1 MVFSKRT
8 KKHKDDPSWVSV
20 LMFFFYLMECV
31 VQLLATA
38 AWDVGNALL
47 MAAAGKLSLEE
58 LVKALTANILL
69 NETTW
74 EDDDVGV
81 VVLADEVGNL
91 WTPYE
96 ASTDLLM
103 LVERHSDA
111 FARATHGNAWIA
123 LASLNGIGQSVSVS
137 GIVARLFGQG
147 AIVMPLDTLLV
158 EILLDKLLEWES
170 SVITGKTHKN
180 LDFHRTIYYLR
191 FTIQSM

>member
-1 MVFSKRT
+1 M
-8 KKHKDDPSWVSV
+8 
-20 LMFFFYLMECV
+20 
-31 VQLLATA
+31 QLLATA

-69 NETTW
+69 DETTW

-103 LVERHSDA
+103 LVERHGDA
-111 FARATHGNAWIA
+111 FA
-123 LASLNGIGQSVSVS
+123 
-137 GIVARLFGQG
+137 
-147 AIVMPLDTLLV
+147 
-158 EILLDKLLEWES
+158 
-170 SVITGKTHKN
+170 
-180 LDFHRTIYYLR
+180 
-191 FTIQSM
+191 

>member
-1 MVFSKRT
+1 M
-8 KKHKDDPSWVSV
+8 
-20 LMFFFYLMECV
+20 
-31 VQLLATA
+31 QLLATA
-38 AWDVGNALL
+38 AWDVSNALL

-69 NETTW
+69 DETTW

-103 LVERHSDA
+103 LVERHGDA

-158 EILLDKLLEWES
+158 EVLLDELLKW
-170 SVITGKTHKN
+170 VGGMIARQTHEI
-180 LDFHRTIYYLR
+180 LDFHRTIYYLQ
-191 FTIQSM
+191 FTIYDSKYVIGSRPDYRGPFNRKS